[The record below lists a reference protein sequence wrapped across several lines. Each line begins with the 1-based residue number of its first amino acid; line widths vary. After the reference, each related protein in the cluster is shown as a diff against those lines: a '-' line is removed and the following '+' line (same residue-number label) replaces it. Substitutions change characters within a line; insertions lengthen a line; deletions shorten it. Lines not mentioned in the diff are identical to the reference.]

1 MRLFEIRGGGGLDD
15 HDFLTTWPTSGCHG
29 QMVLVKGSKIFD
41 HDLGQNFKICVV
53 KIQNWPFLTMTI
65 AEIPNSLKFKNR

>member
-1 MRLFEIRGGGGLDD
+1 MRLFEIRGGGEDD

-41 HDLGQNFKICVV
+41 HDLGQNFEISVV
-53 KIQNWPFLTMTI
+53 KIGHF
-65 AEIPNSLKFKNR
+65 